1 MPPAVIR
8 VQKGRAFL
16 FSRLKY
22 KKKREAECFNLLDRL
37 QKTIVQRRRRR
48 RRLTGG
54 QTTPTTFQGL
64 VDKKIKRK
72 KKTIPSL
79 TVVAKGR
86 PIVSLLH
93 RCC

>member
-72 KKTIPSL
+72 KRQYRHSQ
-79 TVVAKGR
+79 
-86 PIVSLLH
+86 
-93 RCC
+93 